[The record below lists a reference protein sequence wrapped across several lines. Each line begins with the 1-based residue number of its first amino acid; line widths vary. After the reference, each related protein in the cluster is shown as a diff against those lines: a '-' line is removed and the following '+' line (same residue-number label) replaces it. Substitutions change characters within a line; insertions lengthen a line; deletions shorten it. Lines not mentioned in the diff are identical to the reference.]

1 MSPQPPSRALLSF
14 GDGGHDGDG
23 VMMTQFDG
31 DYFSGP
37 SVENALVHDRELWGR
52 PNSPFQ
58 PDQIMLI
65 MIYHDIR

>member
-1 MSPQPPSRALLSF
+1 MFLFPGDHNDDTDD
-14 GDGGHDGDG
+14 GDGGHDGDSDDDDSIYK
-23 VMMTQFDG
+23 DG

-65 MIYHDIR
+65 MI

>member
-1 MSPQPPSRALLSF
+1 MFLFPGDHNDDADD

-65 MIYHDIR
+65 MI